1 MPDAAGAD
9 NAGRTQRFPGQV
21 PHPRDRTNTI
31 VRRKD
36 TRGMGC

>member
-1 MPDAAGAD
+1 ML
-9 NAGRTQRFPGQV
+9 QV
-21 PHPRDRTNTI
+21 QTMLEEPRDFQARCLTLRDRTNTI